1 MERFVVLKN
10 GGIYNLTSNKKLEV
24 SIAVNKKKIDL
35 SKMSDTM
42 NKSFSIMQ
50 RKEFIENWILTLS
63 LMLKNSIDD
72 PFDGNNDSNGED
84 PIGDLECSTTSA
96 TGDDVTNYV
105 TAFIIGRMFGKFEKN
120 TESKVEISEIDI
132 ANDELNVIDD
142 FIKEMENEISI
153 AESLFG
159 NGYFEFDNDDE
170 EETEDDDG
178 FGKSEFS

>member
-24 SIAVNKKKIDL
+24 SVSVNKKKINL

-42 NKSFSIMQ
+42 NKSFSVMQ

-63 LMLKNSIDD
+63 LMLRDNTDG
-72 PFDGNNDSNGED
+72 PFDDEDS
-84 PIGDLECSTTSA
+84 IGDLECSTTSA
-96 TGDDVTNYV
+96 TGEDVTNYV
-105 TAFIIGRMFGKFEKN
+105 TAFILGRMFGKFEKN

-132 ANDELNVIDD
+132 ANDDLNVIDE
-142 FIKEMENEISI
+142 FIKELESEISLT
-153 AESLFG
+153 ESLFG
-159 NGYFEFDNDDE
+159 NGYFEFDNEDE
-170 EETEDDDG
+170 EETEDEDG

>member
-24 SIAVNKKKIDL
+24 AVSINNKKIDL
-35 SKMSDTM
+35 SKMSTTM
-42 NKSFSIMQ
+42 NKSFSVMQ
-50 RKEFIENWILTLS
+50 RKEFIQNWILTLS
-63 LMLKNSIDD
+63 LMLKNDIDD
-72 PFDGNNDSNGED
+72 PFDKNDDED
-84 PIGDLECSTTSA
+84 STGDLERLTTSA

-120 TESKVEISEIDI
+120 TEAKVEINEIDI
-132 ANDELNVIDD
+132 CNDELDDIDD
-142 FIKEMENEISI
+142 FIKEMESEISI

-170 EETEDDDG
+170 ETEEDDG

>member
-24 SIAVNKKKIDL
+24 NVAINKKKIDL

-63 LMLKNSIDD
+63 LMLKNNIDG
-72 PFDGNNDSNGED
+72 PFDDEDS
-84 PIGDLECSTTSA
+84 IGDLECSTTSA

-120 TESKVEISEIDI
+120 TESKVEINEIDI

-142 FIKEMENEISI
+142 FIKELESEISV

-170 EETEDDDG
+170 EETEDEDG

>member
-10 GGIYNLTSNKKLEV
+10 GGIYNLTSNKKLEID
-24 SIAVNKKKIDL
+24 IAVNKKKIDL

-42 NKSFSIMQ
+42 NKSFSVMQ
-50 RKEFIENWILTLS
+50 RKEFIENWILTLT
-63 LMLKNSIDD
+63 LMLKNNIED
-72 PFDGNNDSNGED
+72 PFDNDNSDDED
-84 PIGDLECSTTSA
+84 LLGDLECSTTSA

-120 TESKVEISEIDI
+120 TESKLEIKETDI
-132 ANDELNVIDD
+132 CTNELNIIDD
-142 FIKEMENEISI
+142 FIKELENEISI

-159 NGYFEFDNDDE
+159 NGYFEFDNDDD
-170 EETEDDDG
+170 ETEDDDG

>member
-24 SIAVNKKKIDL
+24 NVAVNKKKINM
-35 SKMSDTM
+35 SKMSDTI
-42 NKSFSIMQ
+42 NKSFSVMQ

-63 LMLKNSIDD
+63 LMLKNDINDPYDRDD
-72 PFDGNNDSNGED
+72 ECED
-84 PIGDLECSTTSA
+84 EIGDLECSTTSA

-120 TESKVEISEIDI
+120 TESTVEVDEVDI

-142 FIKEMENEISI
+142 FIKELESETSI

-159 NGYFEFDNDDE
+159 NGYFEFDNE
-170 EETEDDDG
+170 EEKEAEDEDG

>member
-24 SIAVNKKKIDL
+24 AVSINNKKIDL
-35 SKMSDTM
+35 SKMSTTM
-42 NKSFSIMQ
+42 NKSFSVMQ
-50 RKEFIENWILTLS
+50 RKEFIQNWILTLS
-63 LMLKNSIDD
+63 LMLKNDIDD
-72 PFDGNNDSNGED
+72 PFDKNDDED
-84 PIGDLECSTTSA
+84 STGDLERLTTSA

-120 TESKVEISEIDI
+120 TKAKVEINEIDI
-132 ANDELNVIDD
+132 CNDELDDIDD
-142 FIKEMENEISI
+142 FIKEMESEISI

-170 EETEDDDG
+170 ETEEDDG

>member
-24 SIAVNKKKIDL
+24 SVSVNKKKINL

-42 NKSFSIMQ
+42 NKSFSVMQ

-63 LMLKNSIDD
+63 LMLRDNTDG
-72 PFDGNNDSNGED
+72 PFDDEDS
-84 PIGDLECSTTSA
+84 IGDLECSTTSA
-96 TGDDVTNYV
+96 TGEDVTNYV
-105 TAFIIGRMFGKFEKN
+105 TAFILGRMFGKFEKN

-132 ANDELNVIDD
+132 ANEDLNVIDE
-142 FIKEMENEISI
+142 FIKELESEISLT
-153 AESLFG
+153 ESLFG
-159 NGYFEFDNDDE
+159 NGYFEFDNEDK
-170 EETEDDDG
+170 EETEDEDG

>member
-24 SIAVNKKKIDL
+24 SVSVNKKKINL

-42 NKSFSIMQ
+42 NKSFSVMQ

-63 LMLKNSIDD
+63 LMLRDNTDG
-72 PFDGNNDSNGED
+72 PFDDEDS
-84 PIGDLECSTTSA
+84 IGDLECSTTSA
-96 TGDDVTNYV
+96 TGEDVTNYV
-105 TAFIIGRMFGKFEKN
+105 TAFILGRMFGKFEKN

-132 ANDELNVIDD
+132 ANEDLNVIDE
-142 FIKEMENEISI
+142 FIKELESEISLT
-153 AESLFG
+153 ESLFG
-159 NGYFEFDNDDE
+159 NGYFEFDNDDK
-170 EETEDDDG
+170 EETEDEDG

>member
-24 SIAVNKKKIDL
+24 SVSVNKKKINL

-42 NKSFSIMQ
+42 NKSFSVMQ

-63 LMLKNSIDD
+63 LMLKDNTDG
-72 PFDGNNDSNGED
+72 PFDDEDS
-84 PIGDLECSTTSA
+84 IGDLECSTTSA
-96 TGDDVTNYV
+96 TGEDVTNYV
-105 TAFIIGRMFGKFEKN
+105 TAFILGRMFGKFEKN

-132 ANDELNVIDD
+132 ANEDLNVIDE
-142 FIKEMENEISI
+142 FIKELESEISLT
-153 AESLFG
+153 ESLFG
-159 NGYFEFDNDDE
+159 NGYFEFDNEDK
-170 EETEDDDG
+170 EETEDEDG

>member
-24 SIAVNKKKIDL
+24 DIAVNKKKIDL

-42 NKSFSIMQ
+42 NKSFSVMQ

-63 LMLKNSIDD
+63 LMLKNDIED
-72 PFDGNNDSNGED
+72 PFDNGDDDKDENLL
-84 PIGDLECSTTSA
+84 GDLECSTTSA

-120 TESKVEISEIDI
+120 TESKVEIKETDI
-132 ANDELNVIDD
+132 CTDELNVIDD
-142 FIKEMENEISI
+142 FIKELENEISI

-170 EETEDDDG
+170 ETEDDDG